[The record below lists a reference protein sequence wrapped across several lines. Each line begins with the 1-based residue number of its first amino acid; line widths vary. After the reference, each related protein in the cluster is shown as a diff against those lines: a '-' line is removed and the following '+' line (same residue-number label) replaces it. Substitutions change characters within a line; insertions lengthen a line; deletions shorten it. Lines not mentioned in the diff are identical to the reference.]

1 MDPLQ
6 SYARNIATSNV
17 DQQYNMSSLSTNT
30 SQMDFRQ
37 LLQQTIE
44 QAMALNST
52 NFSPENQTMNPS
64 TTQAAKPFSNTN
76 AVVHNT
82 SSQATKTA
90 NHKSS
95 NSNINALVK
104 EMATKYNVPEN
115 VIHAV
120 IKQESNYNSNAKS
133 HVGAQG
139 LMQLMPGTAR
149 SLGVLDA
156 FNPKQNIEGGT
167 KYLSQMLKKY
177 GGKTDLALAAYN
189 AGPGNVDKYN
199 GVPPFK
205 ETQNYVRN
213 IMSSLT

>member
-6 SYARNIATSNV
+6 SYASYHPLSAATPSQN
-17 DQQYNMSSLSTNT
+17 NGSTFSTNT
-30 SQMDFRQ
+30 QQMDFRQ

-44 QAMALNST
+44 QAMLLNNT
-52 NFSPENQTMNPS
+52 NFPTESPFMKTG
-64 TTQAAKPFSNTN
+64 TTTATPFSNTN
-76 AVVHNT
+76 ALVNNIA
-82 SSQATKTA
+82 SQATKTA
-90 NHKSS
+90 DSKSS
-95 NSNINALVK
+95 NESINALVK

-115 VIHAV
+115 IIHAV

-213 IMSSLT
+213 IMGSLT